1 MTFQTSPRRR
11 TGAPHITSPLSLVS
25 LARDSYPDELPPDE
39 PFVRVR
45 DTAGAAPIIAQA
57 LLKAANLRGA
67 DALRRVLVV
76 EPRTRNI
83 GVALRTQHYSGLT
96 AALMR
101 MPLPREF
108 GVEQGYDQIITE
120 DWLPSTNTGSLRMP
134 TTAHAHAV
142 ERLGTF
148 DAVIVSDLT
157 RTLSPHLLTGTLAWL
172 TTCVNMQGFLVLAE
186 PAHTIN
192 VHQLARDLLE
202 SGLELVTDPEYIA
215 DDWPRSLLVW
225 RRRSPSEAQRSGV
238 VQRIGWEQLAVDR
251 PLQRQLISAYQYIF
265 GGDEWR
271 EWVKCMRPGCGRH
284 YSRAEAL
291 ALDPPD
297 RCVCGWNQ
305 SLAPYHPAQ
314 DVLARLYQDLTPAET
329 SCAYFRFGDVDVEG
343 MEREVGGFAWGYLTD
358 PYRLARTLLP
368 VTPKDQ
374 FSEKRLGLAR
384 ALHTLLHRAPR
395 TGGRDNPPVIYYHA
409 DSGVVEQTR
418 SLSLTRYLFER
429 SLQFALEQGAETVI
443 LRTSLRSPAY
453 RLLTGLGM
461 RPMFWYSGEPRTE
474 PQRAARP
481 GDAQVRAG
489 AAGASPEIDERVVLW
504 GEVSALLNI
513 FSTHSDF
520 RLAGRIA
527 RGLRAVRDESE
538 LS

>member
-1 MTFQTSPRRR
+1 MTFQAAPRRR

-45 DTAGAAPIIAQA
+45 DTAGAAPIIAQS
-57 LLKAANLRGA
+57 LLKAASLRGP
-67 DALRRVLVV
+67 DTLRRILVV
-76 EPRTRNI
+76 EPRTGNI
-83 GVALRTQHYSGLT
+83 GLALRDQRYAGVTV
-96 AALMR
+96 ALMR
-101 MPLPREF
+101 MPMPREF

-120 DWLPSTNTGSLRMP
+120 DWLPSTQTGTLRLP
-134 TTAHAHAV
+134 PSEGAHANQ
-142 ERLGTF
+142 RLGTF

-157 RTLSPHLLTGTLAWL
+157 RALSPHLLTGALAWL
-172 TTCVNMQGFLVLAE
+172 TTCVSAQGYLVLAE

-192 VHQLARDLLE
+192 VHQLARDLLDN
-202 SGLELVTDPEYIA
+202 GLELVTDPEYIA

-238 VQRIGWEQLAVDR
+238 VQRITWEQLAIDR
-251 PLQRQLISAYQYIF
+251 PLQRQLIGAYQYIF

-271 EWVKCMRPGCGRH
+271 EWVKCVRPGCGRH
-284 YSRAEAL
+284 YSRAEML
-291 ALDPPD
+291 ALVPPN

-305 SLAPYHPAQ
+305 PLAPYHPAQ

-329 SCAYFRFGDVDVEG
+329 SCAYFRFGDADVEG
-343 MEREVGGFAWGYLTD
+343 VEREISGFAWGYLTD

-368 VTPKDQ
+368 VRPADQ
-374 FSEKRLGLAR
+374 FAERRLSLAR

-395 TGGRDNPPVIYYHA
+395 GGRDNPPVIYYHA

-429 SLQFALEQGAETVI
+429 SLQFALEQGAESVI

-461 RPMFWYSGEPRTE
+461 RPVFWYSGEPRTE
-474 PQRAARP
+474 PYRAAQP
-481 GDAQVRAG
+481 VAPQTRAG
-489 AAGASPEIDERVVLW
+489 EMGVSPEIDERVVLW

-527 RGLRAVRDESE
+527 RGLRAARDESE
-538 LS
+538 FS